1 MASVD
6 LRTGAESD
14 VVVEEFDMPVR
25 SGNSRSPA
33 YVRQRISGDLC
44 ALTESFWLF
53 APNTHPVGR
62 KIGFERFGEGTI
74 SLFSR

>member
-1 MASVD
+1 MASLD
-6 LRTGAESD
+6 LRTGAEYD
-14 VVVEEFDMPVR
+14 AVVEEFDMPVR
-25 SGNSRSPA
+25 SGNSRL
-33 YVRQRISGDLC
+33 RQRISGDLC

-62 KIGFERFGEGTI
+62 KIGFERFGEGSI

>member
-1 MASVD
+1 MED
-6 LRTGAESD
+6 
-14 VVVEEFDMPVR
+14 FDMPCEAETA
-25 SGNSRSPA
+25 G
-33 YVRQRISGDLC
+33 YVNASAAIYA

-62 KIGFERFGEGTI
+62 KIGFERFGEGSI